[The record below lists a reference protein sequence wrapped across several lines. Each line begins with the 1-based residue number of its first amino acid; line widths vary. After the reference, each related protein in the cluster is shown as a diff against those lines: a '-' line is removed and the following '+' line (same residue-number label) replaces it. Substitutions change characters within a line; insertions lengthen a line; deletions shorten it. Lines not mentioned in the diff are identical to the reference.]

1 MFGKQLVSLLTI
13 LVITVFNCYFCYKTI
28 VKECSDLPSIH
39 RREWGARVPR
49 QSLAPAQ
56 LPVPHLFIYHT
67 SSYSRQCLDLNS
79 CIRAVRYIQDYQ
91 MDTQELRDI
100 SYNALIGGDGRI
112 YWGRS
117 TQVVGS
123 QPVGLHDKSL
133 SVAFIGQY
141 DNQEPSQLML
151 DTAKRLVQCFEKL
164 GDRLTGDYQLHGHR
178 DQSCTQSPGQNVYNA
193 IRQWPHF
200 QGGPLPTYRCNKTAS
215 AGRFDSNILTVG
227 ARDLVGRLGRPDGL
241 GANNDTV
248 TYTTGAAATGAT
260 GGIIPANNGGQA
272 SGGIS
277 PANVGGQATGGISP
291 ANNGGPATGGIG
303 PANNGGPAT
312 GAAAATG
319 ATGGISPANVGGQ
332 ASGGISPA
340 NNGGPATG
348 GISPANNGGPATGA
362 AASAGAHVGGAATG
376 SPAHG
381 HFTGVLTGVVAA

>member
-1 MFGKQLVSLLTI
+1 MFGKQLVSLLSI
-13 LVITVFNCYFCYKTI
+13 LLITVFNSYICYKFI
-28 VKECSDLPSIH
+28 EKECSDLPSVG
-39 RREWGARVPR
+39 RREWGARLPR
-49 QSLAPAQ
+49 QSLAPSQ

-117 TQVVGS
+117 TLVVGS

-178 DQSCTQSPGQNVYNA
+178 DQLCTKSPGQLVYNV

-200 QGGPLPTYRCNKTAS
+200 KGGPLSTYRCNKTIGTQIADGLIGNYDYRPIVGS
-215 AGRFDSNILTVG
+215 FDSNGNSIPVQGSTME
-227 ARDLVGRLGRPDGL
+227 ARLDGPTSAKL
-241 GANNDTV
+241 AQGFGP
-248 TYTTGAAATGAT
+248 TGYSMDAVPGE
-260 GGIIPANNGGQA
+260 PANAGA
-272 SGGIS
+272 
-277 PANVGGQATGGISP
+277 PV
-291 ANNGGPATGGIG
+291 
-303 PANNGGPAT
+303 AT
-312 GAAAATG
+312 GAAAA
-319 ATGGISPANVGGQ
+319 AA
-332 ASGGISPA
+332 
-340 NNGGPATG
+340 
-348 GISPANNGGPATGA
+348 ATGA
-362 AASAGAHVGGAATG
+362 HLRVVLGGK
-376 SPAHG
+376 
-381 HFTGVLTGVVAA
+381 